1 MQNSTEINS
10 AKKMENQDKIFN
22 QIKTAAVNAETKDF
36 PSLEN
41 VWSRVEVKLDKK
53 ILKKENTL
61 WKKIAIAAS
70 ILLFITLG
78 FQYFTTENK
87 LVIPKNDTVITNK
100 NKAIAPIKNENNIEP
115 QLTNPVIKENAHQ
128 ILEKQI
134 ATHNQIVINNDS
146 KIANE
151 KNEGYIKYDTVSTNN
166 LYKSNLSPKSS
177 GTVYKDVEMLIT
189 RNKEEDAQQDKF
201 KKSAPLVV
209 IDKSTSEQNLSK
221 IDAEEIE
228 SIELLPDP
236 LYIINGVNYTEKEL
250 FGANPTSPYAPL
262 NNLIIENISVLKK
275 EEAIPIYGE
284 KGKKG
289 VVIIT
294 TKTGKPSF
302 KKP

>member
-1 MQNSTEINS
+1 
-10 AKKMENQDKIFN
+10 MENQDKIFN

-41 VWSRVEVKLDKK
+41 IWSRVEVKLDKK
-53 ILKKENTL
+53 VLKKENTL

-70 ILLFITLG
+70 ILLFISLG
-78 FQYFTTENK
+78 YLYFTTENR
-87 LVIPKNDTVITNK
+87 LVIPKNDTVITDK
-100 NKAIAPIKNENNIEP
+100 NKAIAPLKNENTIKP
-115 QLTNPVIKENAHQ
+115 QLTNPAIKENANQ

-134 ATHNQIVINNDS
+134 ATQNEIVINYETKKAD
-146 KIANE
+146 E
-151 KNEGYIKYDTVSTNN
+151 KNKDYIKYDTVSTNN
-166 LYKSNLSPKSS
+166 IYESNLIAKSS
-177 GTVYKDVEMLIT
+177 GAVYKDVEMLIS

-201 KKSAPLVV
+201 KKSVPLVV

-236 LYIINGVNYTEKEL
+236 LYIINGINYTEKEL
-250 FGANPTSPYAPL
+250 FGPNPTSPYAPL

-289 VVIIT
+289 IVIIT

-302 KKP
+302 KKS